1 MENIDTIMD
10 EIETSIP
17 QDEILAGLA
26 SLPET
31 NETSTINNNIQQT
44 NQEVLMS
51 ESTNT
56 TLPVITKTSIKKA
69 KIAAKV
75 EKKVAK
81 ITTPVTPVTPITP
94 APTATATPK
103 VVKPAKPEIKVSE
116 IKLGKEIIIKEM
128 KSATTFF
135 NASRKA
141 CLKGRNLELTMADVI
156 KDDRVV
162 VLTKEYIT
170 THHLGAMRA
179 ILKNVAD
186 TKDLQNLLNLYF
198 KS

>member
-1 MENIDTIMD
+1 MENIDTIID
-10 EIETSIP
+10 ELETAIPDDTILNGVASITESI
-17 QDEILAGLA
+17 D
-26 SLPET
+26 
-31 NETSTINNNIQQT
+31 TSTITNNNP
-44 NQEVLMS
+44 QEVLMS
-51 ESTNT
+51 NPTATDT
-56 TLPVITKTSIKKA
+56 TTTAPVITKTAKKKA
-69 KIAAKV
+69 IPA
-75 EKKVAK
+75 
-81 ITTPVTPVTPITP
+81 PVPVVTP

-103 VVKPAKPEIKVSE
+103 AAKPAKPEIKVSD

-156 KDDRVV
+156 KDDRVT
-162 VLTKEYIT
+162 VLTKDYIT

-186 TKDLQNLLNLYF
+186 TKDLQALLNTYF
-198 KS
+198 KA